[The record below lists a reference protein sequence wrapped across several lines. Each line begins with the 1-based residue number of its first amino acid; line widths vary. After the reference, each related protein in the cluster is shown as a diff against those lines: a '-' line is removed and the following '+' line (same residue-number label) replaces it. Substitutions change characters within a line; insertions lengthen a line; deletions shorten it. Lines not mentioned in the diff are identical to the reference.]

1 MNGRP
6 YGHGYLGAAYIGYLA
21 NGGGDVTGDNI
32 ASGMNK
38 VFTDL
43 LAGKSLA
50 DAIKGQTGKSES
62 EIARMFSSGDKDLVE
77 FVRKLAYASKDGA
90 GSVITNDLSEGGT
103 SILGATAPEQL
114 FAIDPSKIA
123 VDLSGGAKL
132 GILVGADAFEDQFI
146 YINLYQMDAE
156 ALGIA
161 ETNVKTIED
170 AGDAVNAVKSAITYV
185 SNVRSQYGAIQNR
198 LEHTM
203 KNLNNIV
210 ENTTAAE
217 SRIRDTDMAEEMVRF
232 SNYQILLQAG
242 QSMLAQA
249 NHQPDMLLS
258 LLQ

>member
-1 MNGRP
+1 MAGRP

-21 NGGGDVTGDNI
+21 NGGGDVTGENI
-32 ASGMNK
+32 ANGMNK

-50 DAIKGQTGKSES
+50 DAIKGQTGKSE
-62 EIARMFSSGDKDLVE
+62 ADLVGMFSSGNQDLVE
-77 FVRKLAYASKDGA
+77 FVRKLAYESKDGA
-90 GSVITNDLSEGGT
+90 GSVITNTLSEGGT
-103 SILGATAPEQL
+103 SILGATAPEQI
-114 FAIDPSKIA
+114 FAIDPSKIT
-123 VDLSGGAKL
+123 VDLGGGARL
-132 GILVGADAFEDQFI
+132 GILVGADAFDDQFI

-156 ALGIA
+156 ALGLTD
-161 ETNVKTIED
+161 TNVKTIEA

-203 KNLNNIV
+203 NNLNNVV

-217 SRIRDTDMAEEMVRF
+217 SRIRDTDMAAEMVRF